1 MKGNKEKCVRERYR
15 DTVYDNREIS
25 CFPKGNGDEEMTAR
39 CRERGVDDR
48 FQVNRPTAMPGHGL
62 AAAKIKKTLQVRDNI
77 EGEKATEMGRTK
89 FLFSHP
95 LKTSARPS
103 PQNLHIAPLL
113 TATPPMQCPN
123 VCPRSKLLKL
133 TEEQTKQLCL
143 GLKIATDTFHF

>member
-25 CFPKGNGDEEMTAR
+25 CFPEGNGDEEEAA
-39 CRERGVDDR
+39 CCSEHGVDDR
-48 FQVNRPTAMPGHGL
+48 FQVNRLTAMPGHGL
-62 AAAKIKKTLQVRDNI
+62 AAAKIEMKREARNNI
-77 EGEKATEMGRTK
+77 EGGKATEMGRTK

-95 LKTSARPS
+95 LKTGARPS

-123 VCPRSKLLKL
+123 VRLKKSKRL
-133 TEEQTKQLCL
+133 TM
-143 GLKIATDTFHF
+143 

>member
-25 CFPKGNGDEEMTAR
+25 CFPEGNGDEEEAA
-39 CRERGVDDR
+39 CCSEHGVDDR
-48 FQVNRPTAMPGHGL
+48 FQVNRLTAMPGHGL
-62 AAAKIKKTLQVRDNI
+62 AAAKIKKRLEGRNNI

-95 LKTSARPS
+95 LKTGARPS

-113 TATPPMQCPN
+113 TTTPPMQCPN
-123 VCPRSKLLKL
+123 VRPKKL
-133 TEEQTKQLCL
+133 
-143 GLKIATDTFHF
+143 I